1 MLLNNILLG
10 TIVVSLTVVVHTFGL
25 IGVANIMNRV
35 AGHHP
40 IHEFRSKVISMVVLV
55 HGLLAVHS
63 VEIWMWAAVYA
74 LTDAV
79 NNFADAI
86 YFSAIT
92 FSTLGYGDAI
102 LEDKW
107 RLLAGMEGLSG
118 FVLIGW
124 STAYLVA
131 ASTRIGPFQ
140 AGKHF

>member
-1 MLLNNILLG
+1 MLNNILLG

>member
-1 MLLNNILLG
+1 MILHNILLG
-10 TIVVSLTVVVHTFGL
+10 SLVVSLTVVVHTFGL
-25 IGVANIMNRV
+25 IGIANIMNRV

-55 HGLLAVHS
+55 HGIIAVHS
-63 VEIWMWAAVYA
+63 LEIWMWAMVYVW
-74 LTDAV
+74 TDAV
-79 NNFADAI
+79 DHMGDAI

-92 FSTLGYGDAI
+92 FSTLGYGDA
-102 LEDKW
+102 LLDERW
-107 RLLAGMEGLSG
+107 RMLAGMEGLSG